1 MIKKMIL
8 KISMKIVSI
17 NIKESKVNK
26 NIIITKITRDKEFAF
41 NSKNMEIVIMEIIV
55 DLVIKLAEKVNN
67 NTKENK
73 NTKIKIIKDQNNK
86 RKNIMI
92 RIKFMNQFTKRNLT
106 NVIRIKALALKAIP
120 LTITNIKIQINLIIK
135 TRVITKRK
143 AKSKDNIIMIKIIII
158 NNMIKRIKIIN
169 LISNIINQEKTL
181 IKSKKNMVMNI
192 MLRNII
198 LNKIKK
204 IVNSREIVRRI
215 PITIKSKRKES
226 QKN

>member
-1 MIKKMIL
+1 MMIKKMIL

-120 LTITNIKIQINLIIK
+120 LTITNIKI
-135 TRVITKRK
+135 
-143 AKSKDNIIMIKIIII
+143 
-158 NNMIKRIKIIN
+158 
-169 LISNIINQEKTL
+169 
-181 IKSKKNMVMNI
+181 
-192 MLRNII
+192 
-198 LNKIKK
+198 
-204 IVNSREIVRRI
+204 
-215 PITIKSKRKES
+215 
-226 QKN
+226 